1 MSINWVMLAEAGGYT
16 PLPGEQT
23 LYVSPP
29 RTTLSVQSPSHRCPG
44 QAYSM
49 QCKSGSVYLTNRRI
63 IYLPSTPTPALQSFA
78 VPILNVQ
85 DSRVTA
91 PWFGANKWE
100 AVIQPVVGGGIP
112 AQHAFLEM
120 VMEFKEGGAFDFSTT
135 FERLKERLQ
144 QAVEVARESGLVTGD
159 GAELGGGAGGGA
171 LAGVNMDQ
179 VHLEDLPAY
188 EESSTSRAYPSPPP
202 PPPPAAEPYTPPRS
216 ISSPQALSFHPPS
229 DPPPD
234 YEEVQRDSIVEELE
248 RRLRLDEEQQGRS

>member
-1 MSINWVMLAEAGGYT
+1 
-16 PLPGEQT
+16 
-23 LYVSPP
+23 
-29 RTTLSVQSPSHRCPG
+29 
-44 QAYSM
+44 
-49 QCKSGSVYLTNRRI
+49 
-63 IYLPSTPTPALQSFA
+63 
-78 VPILNVQ
+78 
-85 DSRVTA
+85 
-91 PWFGANKWE
+91 
-100 AVIQPVVGGGIP
+100 
-112 AQHAFLEM
+112 M